1 MTEMKVITKN
11 LEETQDE
18 AGKFVE
24 SLNALAKNSQLG
36 GGATVIGLSGDLG
49 SGKTSFVQGI
59 AKAFNI
65 KDKILSPTFV
75 IQKRYPLKDHSRFK
89 NLIHIDAYRLDKP
102 EQIVP
107 IGWHDLSEDKKNIIF
122 IEWPEKIAPF
132 LPKDH
137 KKIFFEFIDPDRR
150 LIDYV

>member
-1 MTEMKVITKN
+1 MKVITKN
-11 LEETQDE
+11 LEETQGE
-18 AGKFVE
+18 ARKFVE
-24 SLNALAKNSQLG
+24 SLNAMAKNGQLG
-36 GGATVIGLSGDLG
+36 EGATVVGLSGDLG

-75 IQKRYPLKDHSRFK
+75 IQKRYPLKDHSHFK

-107 IGWHDLSEDKKNIIF
+107 IGWHDLSKDKQNIIF

-132 LPKDH
+132 LLKDH
-137 KKIFFEFIDPDRR
+137 KKIIFEFIDPEKRGIEI
-150 LIDYV
+150 L